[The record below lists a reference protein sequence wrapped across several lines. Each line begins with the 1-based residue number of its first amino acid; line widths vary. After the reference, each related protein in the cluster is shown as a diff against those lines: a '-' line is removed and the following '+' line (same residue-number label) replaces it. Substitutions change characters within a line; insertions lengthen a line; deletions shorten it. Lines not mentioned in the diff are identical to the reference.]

1 MMSKIFRIFRK
12 DTKIATRDAI
22 LIYIIIIPIILAVGI
37 LLFAP
42 GLNDS
47 SVKIAMLKSD
57 EAEHVAYMEKYAQI
71 ELFNN
76 IEDLER
82 RVNKRDDV
90 VGIAPTDNGYE
101 IIVQG
106 NEAEGLADY
115 PEILNSLYELG
126 VTEENTTA
134 TNLSFEK
141 TVPPLKT
148 KLVNMLI
155 LLVVMLAGMII
166 SLGIVEEKSDNTIS
180 AVNVTPVSQTGF
192 VLGKSALGSITSLVS
207 IILVLL
213 ITGYHDVNWLMII
226 LVGFTS
232 MLLSLIIGFLQ
243 GLSSSD
249 VIEAAAGVKIM
260 MLPIAGSIAGY
271 ELLSDKWQWTMYWS
285 PFYFA
290 YKANDM
296 ILSKIAD
303 WGTVIICVVAVIVLT
318 LLVYLIS
325 IPKIRR
331 GLS

>member
-1 MMSKIFRIFRK
+1 MSKIFRIFRK

>member
-47 SVKIAMLKSD
+47 SVKIAMLRSD
-57 EAEHVAYMEKYAQI
+57 ESEHIDYMEKYAQV
-71 ELFNN
+71 ELFDN

-166 SLGIVEEKSDNTIS
+166 SLGIVEEKSDKTIS
-180 AVNVTPVSQTGF
+180 AVNVSPVSQTGF
-192 VLGKSALGSITSLVS
+192 VVGKSALGGITALIS
-207 IILVLL
+207 IIFILL

-226 LVGFTS
+226 LVGLTS

-243 GLSSSD
+243 GLGSSD

-303 WGTVIICVVAVIVLT
+303 WGTVLICVVAVIVLT

-325 IPKIRR
+325 IPKIRK